1 LSLGN
6 LFVGRQSFAWTRGRH
21 AFKFG
26 GEFRANRD
34 TTYFG
39 AKSQR
44 PICVRR
50 WGGRFA
56 TSAIRS
62 ASGDHDISA
71 DSSLPDTLSGFLSGS
86 AFSYTVAVAP
96 PQFPQ
101 GNQIGVAAISRYNL
115 NLYAEDSWEDFAA
128 AACGLRLAVRAVL
141 AITER
146 ARRTAGMGSSTDR

>member
-1 LSLGN
+1 MYKRQ
-6 LFVGRQSFAWTRGRH
+6 RQSFAWTRGRH

-39 AKSQR
+39 QSPNGQY
-44 PICVRR
+44 VF
-50 WGGRFA
+50 GGGAAFA

-71 DSSLPDTLSGFLSGS
+71 GQQLPDTLSGFLSGS

-115 NLYAEDSWEDFAA
+115 NLYAEDSWRISPRLLVDY
-128 AACGLRLAVRAVL
+128 GLRFELYSP
-141 AITER
+141 ITER
-146 ARRTAGMGSSTDR
+146 ARRTAGMGFVLSLIHI